1 MTTVAAFSSTGA
13 PGDISGAQN
22 PPTQPFVNTQ
32 EAVGGDAT
40 ARSYSEPARPR
51 AGLTPANTTLLR
63 ADDNEALCQQLTG
76 LCVREASVSVG
87 RYLKVHWNSLLEV
100 DSLLRAALLPIRECT
115 PKRLQHCM
123 TVLVR
128 RYPDPRGMHRWVNR
142 LMRQLVPILDWKVVL
157 AYARF
162 SDPAIA
168 EQSLAPAPGSAK
180 TFPAPS
186 S

>member
-1 MTTVAAFSSTGA
+1 MSTHDAHGLQ
-13 PGDISGAQN
+13 PVGNAQ
-22 PPTQPFVNTQ
+22 
-32 EAVGGDAT
+32 
-40 ARSYSEPARPR
+40 
-51 AGLTPANTTLLR
+51 
-63 ADDNEALCQQLTG
+63 DNETLCQQLTG
-76 LCVREASVSVG
+76 LSVRETSISVG
-87 RYLKVHWNSLLEV
+87 KYLNIYWHSLLEV

-142 LMRQLVPILDWKVVL
+142 LMRQLVPILDWRVVL

-168 EQSLAPAPGSAK
+168 EQALSPSPGS
-180 TFPAPS
+180 FPGS
-186 S
+186 

>member
-1 MTTVAAFSSTGA
+1 MNTVAAFASTGA
-13 PGDISGAQN
+13 PVNVSGAQN
-22 PPTQPFVNTQ
+22 LPTQPFVNTQ

-40 ARSYSEPARPR
+40 ARSQ
-51 AGLTPANTTLLR
+51 
-63 ADDNEALCQQLTG
+63 DNEALCQQLTG
-76 LCVREASVSVG
+76 LSVREASISVG
-87 RYLKVHWNSLLEV
+87 RYLNIYWHSLLEV

-142 LMRQLVPILDWKVVL
+142 LMRQLVPILDWRVVL

-168 EQSLAPAPGSAK
+168 EQSLTPAPGSAK
-180 TFPAPS
+180 TFPAPGS
-186 S
+186 

>member
-1 MTTVAAFSSTGA
+1 MTTVAAFASTGA
-13 PGDISGAQN
+13 PGNVSGAQN
-22 PPTQPFVNTQ
+22 LPTQAFMNTQ

-40 ARSYSEPARPR
+40 ARCQESEAI
-51 AGLTPANTTLLR
+51 
-63 ADDNEALCQQLTG
+63 CQELTG
-76 LCVREASVSVG
+76 LTVREASISVG

-142 LMRQLVPILDWKVVL
+142 LMRQLVPILDWRVVL

-162 SDPAIA
+162 ADPAIA
-168 EQSLAPAPGSAK
+168 EQSLAPRTPG
-180 TFPAPS
+180 TFPAPES
-186 S
+186 ATPER

>member
-1 MTTVAAFSSTGA
+1 MTTVAAFSRTGV
-13 PGDISGAQN
+13 PQEFPGAQN
-22 PPTQPFVNTQ
+22 LPTQPFMSPH

-40 ARSYSEPARPR
+40 ARSE
-51 AGLTPANTTLLR
+51 L
-63 ADDNEALCQQLTG
+63 NETLCQELTG
-76 LCVREASVSVG
+76 LSVREASISVG
-87 RYLKVHWNSLLEV
+87 KYLNRYWHSILEV

-142 LMRQLVPILDWKVVL
+142 LMRQLVPILDWRVVL

-162 SDPAIA
+162 ADPAIA
-168 EQSLAPAPGSAK
+168 EQSLAPRTPG
-180 TFPAPS
+180 TFPAPES
-186 S
+186 ATPER